1 MTDQTKIRNFSIIA
15 HIDRVAPSSISFAS
29 AGWRKLIHSAGL
41 LSPQSPLRCAFAGAP
56 ILILSARLRRTPS
69 ETGWVDL
76 PDGRCA

>member
-1 MTDQTKIRNFSIIA
+1 MTDQTKIRNFFIIA

-29 AGWRKLIHSAGL
+29 AGWLKLIHSAGA
-41 LSPQSPLRCAFAGAP
+41 PFPAKPAALRLCGAP